1 METKFL
7 FYLHCEACMFLLVK
21 SAQVSGM
28 LTFGSTWKKEF
39 LLELQLAFFN
49 CVNELR
55 ILLLKKLFMEKC

>member
-1 METKFL
+1 
-7 FYLHCEACMFLLVK
+7 MFLLVK